1 MNKRQKY
8 GIRKYKM
15 GAASIALGTVIVIG
29 MSEGNEA
36 HASETNSIELSSNTE
51 VESNNG
57 ATGKPIEK
65 KVGNENV
72 EDSRNFENLS
82 ANLNNNEKLAINKE
96 KADSISK
103 PGDLVSSNITQNEI
117 EAPTVV
123 SYKKDSISN
132 GGQIDTREDVSNKV
146 EVVESSIV
154 GQNNKTTINPH
165 EAERVTLNYKWKFD
179 KEIKEGDFFDFTIS
193 NNVDTRGISTKRKMP
208 AILDSKNNKVIAN
221 GKVLSDG
228 KLRYIFTNYV
238 EKRTDISADLSL
250 NLYFS
255 PSIVLNKGNQKVTAE
270 IANHKIEKNFYVDYL
285 SGVKDNYGFNM
296 EVNGRL
302 SSINKENQSFTH
314 IAYINPNEKFMN
326 NIRITGSFENGA
338 PIKKQK
344 PILKIFKYNGEKPL
358 AQSVYINFNTDK
370 LVDVTEELSPI
381 LNENGNYSFKIDNLN
396 GEIFIVKYD
405 GFYNGS
411 DTALKFRTE
420 LDGYH
425 YSSNQYHYNKKFSKL
440 TWDNS
445 VVLYSN
451 KANGNG
457 KDKPIEPIYGFSQ
470 PINFETTTYKPEDK
484 ASCQPIIEIFEDS
497 FPVETLTESGSDV
510 GDSNYQTIEETEDT
524 IHVDTDYVSHINT
537 NHNADV
543 VEIEEDSN
551 PGGGSTHH
559 TSNVVEFDEYSA
571 TGVVTGA
578 ISDHTIVEDTMEY
591 ITENNLIEL
600 EDDHTLPPHITG
612 QAEGSIEEIEE
623 NSVID
628 INDFTMIDGDHGELT
643 GVLEETD
650 ENHYIDINEYTMTEG
665 SHGQATGIIEETEEY
680 QHADILEMTTPIGE
694 NGATQGIIEEVEDSN
709 LIEFD
714 EETGNGA
721 ISGHVIGAVEEIED
735 SFYISTLSESG
746 IEQGSNGSDT
756 FVEDTSE
763 DKPSVKTNSPDP
775 IEIVEEIPRE
785 NGYTKGMIIEEDTK
799 PPHFA
804 SPNMPKEEPQETQN
818 QPKVNSPVDENNVD
832 PKPTPKDKTIKV
844 VEKVSSKSP
853 KIHEEVMP
861 KVKSETPSSNSIVSN
876 KPNFAPVSSMPVKL
890 KSNKKV
896 TQNQQH
902 HVKQKALP
910 DTGNTSDKNLI
921 LMGGLISLLGFSIMR
936 RKKVK
941 Q

>member
-29 MSEGNEA
+29 MSDTDEAQAAEKSNIELTNKSGEMNSSHNTELQEQTVENSVNNTNVTVANNTQNLSHTLKNYEKPVVSNEKDSNNTVVKPRA
-36 HASETNSIELSSNTE
+36 FVSNSI
-51 VESNNG
+51 
-57 ATGKPIEK
+57 KP
-65 KVGNENV
+65 N
-72 EDSRNFENLS
+72 
-82 ANLNNNEKLAINKE
+82 
-96 KADSISK
+96 
-103 PGDLVSSNITQNEI
+103 
-117 EAPTVV
+117 
-123 SYKKDSISN
+123 
-132 GGQIDTREDVSNKV
+132 
-146 EVVESSIV
+146 EVVAPIAISTGSYDKVDKINNHGNDVTHKVNVTESSIT
-154 GQNNKTTINPH
+154 GQDGKSTINPH
-165 EAERVTLNYKWKFD
+165 NAERVTLKYKWKF
-179 KEIKEGDFFDFTIS
+179 ENGIKAGDYFDFTIS
-193 NNVDTRGISTKRKMP
+193 ENVDTNGISAKRKMP
-208 AILDSKNNKVIAN
+208 EIKANDQIVAN
-221 GKVLSDG
+221 GEVLKDG
-228 KLRYIFTNYV
+228 KLRYTFTNYV
-238 EKRTDISADLSL
+238 ESKIELEAELSM
-250 NLYFS
+250 NLFFK
-255 PSIVLNKGNQKVTAE
+255 PSIVKNNGKEKVSSKLGNHIINREFMVNYLN
-270 IANHKIEKNFYVDYL
+270 
-285 SGVKDNYGFNM
+285 GVKDKNGMVIIGRIDSLDKDINRFSHTAIINPDKKNM
-296 EVNGRL
+296 SSVTISGTFVNGEL
-302 SSINKENQSFTH
+302 STDKY
-314 IAYINPNEKFMN
+314 ADV
-326 NIRITGSFENGA
+326 
-338 PIKKQK
+338 
-344 PILKIFKYNGEKPL
+344 KIFKYKGTDKLP
-358 AQSVYINFNTDK
+358 QSVYIDLKKNDFE
-370 LVDVTEELSPI
+370 DVTGL
-381 LNENGNYSFKIDNLN
+381 LNPLVEYNGSYIINLDNLN
-396 GEIFIVKYD
+396 NTTYIIKYD
-405 GFYNGS
+405 GSYNNASTNLTFRTQLQGFYNSYG
-411 DTALKFRTE
+411 
-420 LDGYH
+420 
-425 YSSNQYHYNKKFSKL
+425 YSSSFL
-440 TWDNS
+440 TWDNG
-445 VVLYSN
+445 VQFYSN
-451 KANGNG
+451 TASGSG
-457 KDKPIEPIYGFSQ
+457 KDKPIAPLIENGQKIDFNIDSYTPEIHQSDEPYQYES
-470 PINFETTTYKPEDK
+470 
-484 ASCQPIIEIFEDS
+484 EDS
-497 FPVETLTESGSDV
+497 RPVYTRAESGTDV

-524 IHVDTDYVSHINT
+524 IHVDTDDVSHINT

-543 VEIEEDSN
+543 IEIEEDSN

-785 NGYTKGMIIEEDTK
+785 NGYTKGIIIEEDTK

-818 QPKVNSPVDENNVD
+818 QPKVNSPIDENNVD

-910 DTGNTSDKNLI
+910 HTGNTSDKNLI

>member
-29 MSEGNEA
+29 MSDTDEAQAAEKSNIELTNKSVEMKSSHNTELQEQTVENSVNNTNDTVANNTQNLSHILKNYEKPVVSNEKDSNNTVVKPRA
-36 HASETNSIELSSNTE
+36 FASNSI
-51 VESNNG
+51 
-57 ATGKPIEK
+57 KP
-65 KVGNENV
+65 N
-72 EDSRNFENLS
+72 
-82 ANLNNNEKLAINKE
+82 
-96 KADSISK
+96 
-103 PGDLVSSNITQNEI
+103 
-117 EAPTVV
+117 
-123 SYKKDSISN
+123 
-132 GGQIDTREDVSNKV
+132 
-146 EVVESSIV
+146 EVVAPIAISTENYDKVNKINNHGNDVTHKVNVTESSIT
-154 GQNNKTTINPH
+154 GQDGKSTINPH
-165 EAERVTLNYKWKFD
+165 NAERVTLKYKWKFD
-179 KEIKEGDFFDFTIS
+179 KDIKEGDYLIFSIS
-193 NNVDTRGISTKRKMP
+193 ENVDTKGISTKRKMP
-208 AILDSKNNKVIAN
+208 DILDNTYNEVIAK
-221 GKVLSDG
+221 GEVLDSG
-228 KLRYIFTNYV
+228 NLKYIFTSYV
-238 EKRTDISADLSL
+238 NDKNLIDANLSL

-255 PSIVLNKGNQKVTAE
+255 PSKVLNNGKQLVTSKIGNKETKTEFNV
-270 IANHKIEKNFYVDYL
+270 VYL
-285 SGVKDNYGFNM
+285 PGVKDNYNKNI
-296 EVNGRL
+296 ELNGR
-302 SSINKENQSFTH
+302 IDAVDKEKKTFKH
-314 IAYINPNEKFMN
+314 IAYINPNKKFMDN
-326 NIRITGSFENGA
+326 VIVKGSFLGGA
-338 PIKKQK
+338 PITNKL
-344 PILKIFKYNGEKPL
+344 PDLKIYKYKGEKPL
-358 AQSVYINFNTDK
+358 AQSVYVDFNEK
-370 LVDVTEELSPI
+370 EFEDVTSKINPI
-381 LNENGNYSFKIDNLN
+381 VNSNGEYTAKIDKFN
-396 GEIFIVKYD
+396 GDTFIIKYVGD
-405 GFYNGS
+405 YNGL
-411 DTALKFRTE
+411 DATLKFRTDLE
-420 LDGYH
+420 GYH
-425 YSSNQYHYNKKFSKL
+425 TNGYYYPYQRQFSKL

-445 VVLYSN
+445 IVLYSN
-451 KANGNG
+451 NANGNG
-457 KDKPIEPIYGFSQ
+457 LNKPHKPVIESNNPIVLDYNSTD
-470 PINFETTTYKPEDK
+470 N
-484 ASCQPIIEIFEDS
+484 
-497 FPVETLTESGSDV
+497 TLN
-510 GDSNYQTIEETEDT
+510 DSNYQTIEETEDT

-600 EDDHTLPPHITG
+600 EDDYTLPPHITG
-612 QAEGSIEEIEE
+612 QAEGSIEEIDE

-680 QHADILEMTTPIGE
+680 QHAGILEMTTPIGE
-694 NGATQGIIEEVEDSN
+694 NGAIQGIIEEVEDSN

-785 NGYTKGMIIEEDTK
+785 NGYTKGVIIEEDTK

-818 QPKVNSPVDENNVD
+818 QPKVNSPIDENNVD

>member
-1 MNKRQKY
+1 MVIIGRIDSLDKDINRFSHTTIINLDKKNMSSVT
-8 GIRKYKM
+8 I
-15 GAASIALGTVIVIG
+15 SGTFVNG
-29 MSEGNEA
+29 
-36 HASETNSIELSSNTE
+36 ELSTD
-51 VESNNG
+51 
-57 ATGKPIEK
+57 KY
-65 KVGNENV
+65 
-72 EDSRNFENLS
+72 
-82 ANLNNNEKLAINKE
+82 
-96 KADSISK
+96 AD
-103 PGDLVSSNITQNEI
+103 V
-117 EAPTVV
+117 
-123 SYKKDSISN
+123 
-132 GGQIDTREDVSNKV
+132 
-146 EVVESSIV
+146 
-154 GQNNKTTINPH
+154 
-165 EAERVTLNYKWKFD
+165 
-179 KEIKEGDFFDFTIS
+179 
-193 NNVDTRGISTKRKMP
+193 
-208 AILDSKNNKVIAN
+208 
-221 GKVLSDG
+221 
-228 KLRYIFTNYV
+228 
-238 EKRTDISADLSL
+238 
-250 NLYFS
+250 
-255 PSIVLNKGNQKVTAE
+255 
-270 IANHKIEKNFYVDYL
+270 
-285 SGVKDNYGFNM
+285 
-296 EVNGRL
+296 
-302 SSINKENQSFTH
+302 
-314 IAYINPNEKFMN
+314 
-326 NIRITGSFENGA
+326 
-338 PIKKQK
+338 
-344 PILKIFKYNGEKPL
+344 KIFKYKGTHKLP
-358 AQSVYINFNTDK
+358 QSVYIDLKKNDFE
-370 LVDVTEELSPI
+370 DVTGL
-381 LNENGNYSFKIDNLN
+381 LNPLVEYNGSYIINLDNLN
-396 GEIFIVKYD
+396 NTTYIIKYD
-405 GFYNGS
+405 GSYNNASTNLTFRTQLQGFYNSYG
-411 DTALKFRTE
+411 
-420 LDGYH
+420 
-425 YSSNQYHYNKKFSKL
+425 YSSSIL
-440 TWDNS
+440 TWDNG
-445 VVLYSN
+445 VQFYSN
-451 KANGNG
+451 TAFGSG
-457 KDKPIEPIYGFSQ
+457 KDKPIAPLIENGQKIDLNIDSYTPEIHQSDEPYQ
-470 PINFETTTYKPEDK
+470 Y
-484 ASCQPIIEIFEDS
+484 EIEDS
-497 FPVETLTESGSDV
+497 RPVYTRAESGSDV

-524 IHVDTDYVSHINT
+524 IHVDTDDVSHINT

-559 TSNVVEFDEYSA
+559 TSNVVEFDEDSA

-578 ISDHTIVEDTMEY
+578 ISDYTIVEDTMEY

-628 INDFTMIDGDHGELT
+628 INDFTMIDGEHGELT

-680 QHADILEMTTPIGE
+680 QHVDILEMTTPIGE
-694 NGATQGIIEEVEDSN
+694 NGATQGVIEEVEDSN

-763 DKPSVKTNSPDP
+763 DKPSVKTDSPDP

-804 SPNMPKEEPQETQN
+804 SPNMPKEEPQETQH
-818 QPKVNSPVDENNVD
+818 QPKVNSPMDENNVD

-844 VEKVSSKSP
+844 VEKVRSKSP
-853 KIHEEVMP
+853 KKHEEVMP

-876 KPNFAPVSSMPVKL
+876 KPNFAPVSSMTVKL
-890 KSNKKV
+890 NSNKQV
-896 TQNQQH
+896 TQNQKH

>member
-1 MNKRQKY
+1 MTFR
-8 GIRKYKM
+8 
-15 GAASIALGTVIVIG
+15 
-29 MSEGNEA
+29 
-36 HASETNSIELSSNTE
+36 
-51 VESNNG
+51 
-57 ATGKPIEK
+57 
-65 KVGNENV
+65 
-72 EDSRNFENLS
+72 
-82 ANLNNNEKLAINKE
+82 
-96 KADSISK
+96 
-103 PGDLVSSNITQNEI
+103 TQL
-117 EAPTVV
+117 
-123 SYKKDSISN
+123 
-132 GGQIDTREDVSNKV
+132 Q
-146 EVVESSIV
+146 
-154 GQNNKTTINPH
+154 
-165 EAERVTLNYKWKFD
+165 
-179 KEIKEGDFFDFTIS
+179 
-193 NNVDTRGISTKRKMP
+193 
-208 AILDSKNNKVIAN
+208 
-221 GKVLSDG
+221 
-228 KLRYIFTNYV
+228 
-238 EKRTDISADLSL
+238 
-250 NLYFS
+250 
-255 PSIVLNKGNQKVTAE
+255 
-270 IANHKIEKNFYVDYL
+270 
-285 SGVKDNYGFNM
+285 
-296 EVNGRL
+296 
-302 SSINKENQSFTH
+302 
-314 IAYINPNEKFMN
+314 
-326 NIRITGSFENGA
+326 
-338 PIKKQK
+338 
-344 PILKIFKYNGEKPL
+344 
-358 AQSVYINFNTDK
+358 
-370 LVDVTEELSPI
+370 
-381 LNENGNYSFKIDNLN
+381 
-396 GEIFIVKYD
+396 
-405 GFYNGS
+405 GFYNSYG
-411 DTALKFRTE
+411 
-420 LDGYH
+420 
-425 YSSNQYHYNKKFSKL
+425 YSSSFL
-440 TWDNS
+440 TWDNG
-445 VVLYSN
+445 VQFYSN
-451 KANGNG
+451 TASGSG
-457 KDKPIEPIYGFSQ
+457 KDKPIAPLIENGQKIDFNIDSYTPEIHQSDEPYQYES
-470 PINFETTTYKPEDK
+470 
-484 ASCQPIIEIFEDS
+484 EDS
-497 FPVETLTESGSDV
+497 RPVYTRAESGTDV

-524 IHVDTDYVSHINT
+524 IHVDTDDVSHINT

-543 VEIEEDSN
+543 IEIEEDSN

-600 EDDHTLPPHITG
+600 EDEHTLPPHITG

-680 QHADILEMTTPIGE
+680 QHADNLEMTTPIGE

-714 EETGNGA
+714 EETDNGA

-785 NGYTKGMIIEEDTK
+785 NGYTKGIIIEEDTK

-818 QPKVNSPVDENNVD
+818 QPKVNSPIDENNVD

-896 TQNQQH
+896 TQIQQQ

>member
-29 MSEGNEA
+29 MSDTDEAQAAEKSNIELTNKSGEMNSSHNTELQEQTVENSVNNTNVTVANNTQNLSHTLKNYEKPVVSNEKDSNNTVVKPRA
-36 HASETNSIELSSNTE
+36 FVSNSI
-51 VESNNG
+51 
-57 ATGKPIEK
+57 KP
-65 KVGNENV
+65 N
-72 EDSRNFENLS
+72 
-82 ANLNNNEKLAINKE
+82 
-96 KADSISK
+96 
-103 PGDLVSSNITQNEI
+103 
-117 EAPTVV
+117 
-123 SYKKDSISN
+123 
-132 GGQIDTREDVSNKV
+132 
-146 EVVESSIV
+146 EVVAPIAISTGSYDKVDKINNHGNDVTHKVNVTESSIT
-154 GQNNKTTINPH
+154 GQDGKSTINPH
-165 EAERVTLNYKWKFD
+165 NAERVTLKYKWKF
-179 KEIKEGDFFDFTIS
+179 ENGIKAGDYFDFTIS
-193 NNVDTRGISTKRKMP
+193 ENVDTNGISAKRKMP
-208 AILDSKNNKVIAN
+208 EIKANDQIVAN
-221 GKVLSDG
+221 GEVLKDG
-228 KLRYIFTNYV
+228 KLRYTFTNYV
-238 EKRTDISADLSL
+238 ESKIELEAELSM
-250 NLYFS
+250 NLFFK
-255 PSIVLNKGNQKVTAE
+255 PSIVKNNGKEKVSSKLGNHIINREFMVNYLN
-270 IANHKIEKNFYVDYL
+270 
-285 SGVKDNYGFNM
+285 GVKDKNGMVIIGRIDSLDKDINRFSHTAIINPDKKNM
-296 EVNGRL
+296 SSVTISGTFVNGEL
-302 SSINKENQSFTH
+302 STDKY
-314 IAYINPNEKFMN
+314 ADV
-326 NIRITGSFENGA
+326 
-338 PIKKQK
+338 
-344 PILKIFKYNGEKPL
+344 KIFKYKGTDKLP
-358 AQSVYINFNTDK
+358 QSVYIDLKKNDFE
-370 LVDVTEELSPI
+370 DVTGL
-381 LNENGNYSFKIDNLN
+381 LNPLVEYNGSYIINLDNLN
-396 GEIFIVKYD
+396 NTTYIIKYD
-405 GFYNGS
+405 GSYNNASTNLTFRTQLQGFYNSYG
-411 DTALKFRTE
+411 
-420 LDGYH
+420 
-425 YSSNQYHYNKKFSKL
+425 YSSSFL
-440 TWDNS
+440 TWDNG
-445 VVLYSN
+445 VQFYSN
-451 KANGNG
+451 TASGSG
-457 KDKPIEPIYGFSQ
+457 KDKPIAPLIENGQKIDFNIDSYTPEIHQSDEPYQYES
-470 PINFETTTYKPEDK
+470 
-484 ASCQPIIEIFEDS
+484 EDS
-497 FPVETLTESGSDV
+497 RPVYTRAESGSDV

-559 TSNVVEFDEYSA
+559 TSNVVEFDEDSA

-578 ISDHTIVEDTMEY
+578 ISDHIIVEDTMEY

-643 GVLEETD
+643 EVLEETD

-785 NGYTKGMIIEEDTK
+785 NGYTKGIIIEEDTK

-818 QPKVNSPVDENNVD
+818 QPKVNSPMDENNVD

-844 VEKVSSKSP
+844 IEKVRAKSP

-861 KVKSETPSSNSIVSN
+861 KVKTETPSSNSIVSN

-896 TQNQQH
+896 TQNQQQ